1 MNESPRIVLENIKS
15 LFDKAR
21 NELEGISEGEKMIE
35 QMDEF
40 IRLQIQNFEKQ
51 RGVLRHILYLKV
63 EPKVNLKAKRTYP
76 HPNILA
82 FNPEFDLISE
92 YYSPSYSRVSV
103 FLPYRVYRYK
113 NGNIIYWDQ

>member
-1 MNESPRIVLENIKS
+1 MNEYPKTIKS

-63 EPKVNLKAKRTYP
+63 KAKRTYP

-82 FNPEFDLISE
+82 FNPEFDLILE
-92 YYSPSYSRVSV
+92 YYSPSHSRVSV